1 MKRNST
7 ARPAHG
13 VDFDGQ
19 VVLVFEG
26 GGALG
31 AYQVGVYQ
39 ALHEAGIEP
48 DWVIGTSIG
57 AINASIIAGNKPE
70 DRMAKLDAFWS
81 QVQTPSMPLHDASPW
96 GASVRNLN
104 TVSNGVSGFFKPNPL
119 AMMYNKA
126 NLGTYSAGYYSTA
139 PLADTLAGLIDLDR
153 LNDPATTRIALGA
166 VNVKNGRM
174 RYFDSR
180 DDAISIATVMA
191 SGALPP
197 AFPAVEVGGEPYW
210 DGGIYSNTPVEAVMN
225 DRPRR
230 NSLIFSAHL
239 WLADGPAPQSVWES
253 MGRAKDIQFASR
265 IDNFVEEER
274 KLHRLR
280 HVVNLLGKHLPA
292 SAMKDPKVRELLSW
306 GCSTTMHLCRMYA
319 PRLDGED
326 HCKDIDFS
334 ALGIALR
341 REAGYR
347 NTLKMLEEQPWKREH
362 DPLEGV
368 LMYGT
373 PPAVVA
379 SA

>member
-1 MKRNST
+1 MKKQNT
-7 ARPAHG
+7 NTNGHG

-57 AINASIIAGNKPE
+57 AINASIIAGNKPQ
-70 DRMAKLDAFWS
+70 DRMAKLDAFWE
-81 QVQTPSMPLHDASPW
+81 QVQSPSTPAQHAMPW
-96 GASVRNLN
+96 GASMMNLN
-104 TVSNGVSGFFKPNPL
+104 TVTQGVAGFFKPNPMAL
-119 AMMYNKA
+119 MYNKA
-126 NLGTYSAGYYSTA
+126 RLGTYAAGYYDTS
-139 PLADTLAGLIDLDR
+139 PLADTLAGLIDLER
-153 LNDPATTRIALGA
+153 LNDPSTTRLALGA

-180 DDAISIATVMA
+180 DDTISLASVMA

-197 AFPAVEVGGEPYW
+197 AFPAIEVDGEPYW

-225 DRPRR
+225 DAPRR

-239 WLADGPAPQSVWES
+239 WLADGAAPQSVWES

-280 HVVNLLGKHLPA
+280 HIVNMLGKHLPNTA
-292 SAMKDPKVRELLSW
+292 LADPKVREMLSW

-319 PRLDGED
+319 PRLAGED
-326 HCKDIDFS
+326 QCKDIDFS
-334 ALGIALR
+334 ALGIAQR

-347 NTLKMLEEQPWKREH
+347 NTLKMLEERPWLAPH
-362 DPLEGV
+362 DPMEGV
-368 LMYGT
+368 LMYGA
-373 PPAVVA
+373 PPPVLAA
-379 SA
+379 A

>member
-1 MKRNST
+1 MKKQNTNSN
-7 ARPAHG
+7 RHG
-13 VDFDGQ
+13 ADFDGQ

-57 AINASIIAGNKPE
+57 AINASIIAGNKPQ
-70 DRMAKLDAFWS
+70 DRMAKLDAFWEL
-81 QVQTPSMPLHDASPW
+81 VQAPSTPVQNAMPWAASMM
-96 GASVRNLN
+96 NIN
-104 TVSNGVSGFFKPNPL
+104 TVMRGVNGFFKPNPMAL
-119 AMMYNKA
+119 LYNKA
-126 NLGTYSAGYYSTA
+126 NLGTYASGYYDTA
-139 PLADTLAGLIDLDR
+139 PLAETLAGLIDLER
-153 LNDPATTRIALGA
+153 LNDPSTTRIALGA

-180 DDAISIATVMA
+180 DDTISLASVMA

-197 AFPAVEVGGEPYW
+197 AFPAVEVDGEPYW

-225 DRPRR
+225 DAPRR

-239 WLADGPAPQSVWES
+239 WLADGAAPQSVWES

-280 HVVNLLGKHLPA
+280 HIVSMLGKRLPA
-292 SAMKDPKVRELLSW
+292 AARADPEVRELLSW

-319 PRLDGED
+319 PRLPGED

-347 NTLKMLEEQPWKREH
+347 NTQKMLEERPWRQPH

-368 LMYGT
+368 LMYGA
-373 PPAVVA
+373 PPPVVA
-379 SA
+379 SV